1 MKLELAKWGNSYAL
15 RIPKKIV
22 EEYDLLEGV
31 ILERE
36 ATGIFLKPSQK
47 QQLQDLVKNI
57 KPHKE
62 IEWGPRRGRE
72 VW

>member
-1 MKLELAKWGNSYAL
+1 MKLQLAKWGNSYAL

-31 ILERE
+31 SLERE
-36 ATGIFLKPSQK
+36 AEGILLKASQK
-47 QQLQDLVKNI
+47 QQLQDLLKDM
-57 KPHKE
+57 KPQE
-62 IEWGPRRGRE
+62 EVEWGPRRGRE